1 MKKKHRACFTLKPF
15 WYFYHISF
23 FWSPFLIRG
32 ALEGEKN
39 VLVLDSMLEMLP
51 EPLVT
56 LYREYYV

>member
-1 MKKKHRACFTLKPF
+1 MACFTLKPF